1 MRHLLAPLGAGEQ
14 VLPALSS
21 GQNVFTPHPTWE
33 ALHSTDLLMLAGGGI
48 AAHPDG
54 AAAGVKSL
62 RDSWAA
68 AQAGIALEDATRDS
82 EALARAVEFFG
93 KQNR

>member
-1 MRHLLAPLGAGEQ
+1 

-21 GQNVFTPHPTWE
+21 GQNVFTPHRTWD

-54 AAAGVKSL
+54 AAAGVRSL

-68 AQAGIALEDATRDS
+68 AQAGIALEDAALGS
-82 EALARAVEFFG
+82 EPLARAAEFFG
-93 KQNR
+93 AQQR